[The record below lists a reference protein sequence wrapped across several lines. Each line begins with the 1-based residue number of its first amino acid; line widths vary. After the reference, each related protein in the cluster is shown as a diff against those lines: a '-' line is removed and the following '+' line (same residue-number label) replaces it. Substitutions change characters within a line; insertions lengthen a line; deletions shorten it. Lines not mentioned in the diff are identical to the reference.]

1 MGNTHN
7 LLFVDDEE
15 NILSSLTRLFRREGY
30 GIFTATSGAAG
41 LEILKQQKISLIL
54 SDQRMPE
61 MIGAE
66 FLRLSREIVP
76 DAVRIMLTG
85 HSDINAAMEAI
96 NNGGVYRFI
105 TKPWDDEEIKLTVR
119 DALRNY
125 ELVHEN
131 MELLELTR
139 RQNAELKD
147 LNQNLEKKVEERT
160 TEVRRLYS
168 ELNESFFDAIWAFV
182 GILEVY
188 DHYLGGHSKRV
199 AAMTRA
205 IALEMGIGGN
215 EVDIFEAAALLHD
228 IGLIAAPKQLLT
240 KPTNTLSKDE
250 LPIIQQ
256 HPILGQEMLKQ
267 VANLKPVG
275 MLIRHHHERL
285 SGRGYPDRLVGDDIP
300 IGVRI
305 ISLCDTF
312 DELQNKRGSSK
323 SVPAQE
329 VLKIFRADTSGSF
342 DPDVMNILQAHVERL
357 EEADSGQSSVGKIN
371 KSQVSVGKINKSQIS
386 AGKTNNNQISAIE
399 VNCSISSLKPGMRL
413 SQPIFTTEE
422 KLLIGKESVLTEI
435 FIERLKYFHVINQ
448 IDDDVFVYKEF
459 RS

>member
-1 MGNTHN
+1 MENTHN

-30 GIFTATSGAAG
+30 GIFTASSGAAG

-66 FLRLSREIVP
+66 FLRLSKDIAP
-76 DAVRIMLTG
+76 DVVRIMLTG
-85 HSDINAAMEAI
+85 HTDINAAMDAI

-105 TKPWDDEEIKLTVR
+105 TKPWNDEEIKLTVR
-119 DALRNY
+119 EALRNY
-125 ELVHEN
+125 DLLHEN
-131 MELLELTR
+131 RELNELTK
-139 RQNAELKD
+139 RQNDELKD
-147 LNQNLEKKVEERT
+147 LNLNLEKKVEERT
-160 TEVRRLYS
+160 AEVKRLYS

-182 GILEVY
+182 GILEIY

-205 IALEMGIGGN
+205 IAIEMGIDGN
-215 EVDIFEAAALLHD
+215 EVDIFEAAALMHD
-228 IGLIAAPKQLLT
+228 IGLIAVPRQLLI
-240 KPTNTLSKDE
+240 KPANTLSKDE
-250 LPIIQQ
+250 LIIIQQ

-267 VANLKPVG
+267 VANLRPVG

-285 SGRGYPDRLVGDDIP
+285 SGRGYPDHLAGNDIP
-300 IGVRI
+300 IGARI

-312 DELQNKRGSSK
+312 DELQNKRGSTK
-323 SVPAQE
+323 SVPALE
-329 VLKIFRADTSGSF
+329 VIKIFKADISGSF
-342 DPDVMNILQAHVERL
+342 DPDVMKILQAHVERL
-357 EEADSGQSSVGKIN
+357 EEADSSQITVGKIN
-371 KSQVSVGKINKSQIS
+371 KSQVGVGDANKSKI
-386 AGKTNNNQISAIE
+386 GGGEINY
-399 VNCSISSLKPGMRL
+399 SISSLKPGMKL
-413 SQPIFTTEE
+413 SRPIFTTEE

-435 FIERLKYFHVINQ
+435 FIERLKYFYLINQ